1 MKKLNTFKPS
11 DSIVLERDMEATID
25 AVDDLPISKED
36 QTGFK
41 TGDKLFLKNTQQVVL
56 WFGFNGTT
64 MTHQLIS
71 KADYEKRMDGLSPVE
86 FKPVLARPVS
96 DSEVDGRL
104 NLYTNHYRSFYYLNK
119 VPSNWG
125 YDSNKT
131 YYKFEKVSPT
141 EDGSSTE
148 DNRKYKYPYECY
160 YGKKIT
166 GSNGNFSMLELTG
179 DKTQWGN
186 LGSNWGGL
194 EEQLDYFNGQDNL
207 WQIFIDTDV
216 SPTNFVTKR
225 SEGLWTFEPVRKA
238 RTDLNIPDMPDFEAN
253 KQYYVYK
260 DFGNAFVSLEPG
272 KLYELYNMTKVFTVI
287 DIYQE
292 QKYPGTNNWREL
304 GTAYG
309 STEMNVSNLPFWR
322 TYDSTPKG
330 KLGPCVLIGS
340 TVEVYANRITN
351 RDGNGYTGKDVVVS
365 MQWKDPEDIIDPKNP
380 ENNAIWAYT
389 VVVRKRITG
398 YQSHQS
404 PTVFGMQDAL
414 MGNLLLKDGS
424 GVRGDFVAPY
434 DQIASSSD
442 ATEIM
447 RSSVRN
453 QFSENGLVF
462 KDVVPLDG
470 EYMYELFAV
479 TETGIETGTHENP
492 LYRTSMEE
500 LSSILS
506 AGNQALNLLHLG
518 DVIAIPHSILGN
530 IEFEIVDINVVSPPA
545 GTRQHTL
552 TLMSRNALP
561 YGVYDA
567 PELDS
572 YSGGSGT
579 VKHPGASSTPSTTTS
594 GCSNWHNSNL
604 RQWLNSSS
612 RLEPTTDIY
621 WYEGKR
627 YWRSIEEDAYEE
639 VEAPDD
645 PNTVNPSL
653 NGWYTLNS
661 SNRLEPTTDSN
672 WYEGKRYWR
681 LVVRY
686 VYEEVETPVDP
697 HTVNPSLNGWYTY
710 TNEMRAVGPYDRL
723 PGDNNDAALY
733 RDSYGNLI
741 PGFLSG
747 FDETVL
753 NMLLPC
759 HLTTVNDPSLNVQ
772 SDNFPVETDD
782 KVWIPS
788 IDQLFGSNGFEQF
801 REGTDSLGS
810 VIRSSEATGKLIP
823 YYTRTHA
830 GAAKL
835 VTVNPKD
842 EVTKAPIGTTQGE
855 ITGEYPASYT
865 EDDRKANKVPGV
877 VICMVLTGHVNTNPT
892 N

>member
-11 DSIVLERDMEATID
+11 DSIVLERDMQATIK
-25 AVDDLPISKED
+25 AVDVLPISKKD
-36 QTGFK
+36 QDDSEIEV
-41 TGDKLFLKNTQQVVL
+41 GDKLFLKDTQQIVL
-56 WFGFNGTT
+56 WFGFDGTT
-64 MTHQLIS
+64 MVHQPIS
-71 KADYEKRMDGLSPVE
+71 NEDYKDWMKPPKVNPPPEDDLSPTDI
-86 FKPVLARPVS
+86 KPILSSAT
-96 DSEVDGRL
+96 VDDRE
-104 NLYTNHYRSFYYLNK
+104 NLFNNHFRSFYYLRK
-119 VPSNWG
+119 VPSDEN
-125 YDSNKT
+125 YNINKA
-131 YYKFEKVSPT
+131 YYRFMNVA
-141 EDGSSTE
+141 STNE
-148 DNRKYKYPYECY
+148 PYNPYEY
-160 YGKKIT
+160 YYAKT
-166 GSNGNFSMLELTG
+166 TDSNGNLVSMLVLTG
-179 DKTQWGN
+179 DKTQWEELEDQWEN
-186 LGSNWGGL
+186 LESQWK
-194 EEQLDYFNGQDNL
+194 YFKGQGNL
-207 WQIFIDTDV
+207 WQIFVDKKASTD
-216 SPTNFVTKR
+216 FETKKGAA
-225 SEGLWTFEPVRKA
+225 EGLWTLEPVRTGRDKPA
-238 RTDLNIPDMPDFEAN
+238 FVEGR
-253 KQYYVYK
+253 QYYVYK

-272 KLYELYNMTKVFTVI
+272 KLYEFYDMTKRFTVI
-287 DIYQE
+287 DVYQE
-292 QKYPGTNNWREL
+292 QKYPGTNNWNEL
-304 GTAYG
+304 GTVYG
-309 STEMNVSNLPFWR
+309 STEMDISLRFWR
-322 TYDSTPKG
+322 TYDSIPKG

-340 TVEVYANRITN
+340 TVKVYANRITN
-351 RDGNGYTGKDVVVS
+351 RDGSNNYTGKEVVVS

-447 RSSVRN
+447 RSYVRD
-453 QFSENGLVF
+453 QFSTNGLVF

-479 TETGIETGTHENP
+479 TETGVETGTHENA

-500 LSSILS
+500 LNSILS
-506 AGNQALNLLHLG
+506 NGGQALNLLHLG
-518 DVIAIPHSILGN
+518 DIITIPHSILGS
-530 IEFEIVDINVVSPPA
+530 IEFEIVDIDAIRPDTSK
-545 GTRQHTL
+545 HTI
-552 TLMSRNALP
+552 TLMSRNAFP

-567 PELDS
+567 PEFDS

-579 VKHPGASSTPSTTTS
+579 VKHPGASSDPSTTLR
-594 GCSNWHNSNL
+594 GCSNWANSNL